1 MRAEKREFAWEFSQL
16 SRPGQTRTRV
26 AWELT
31 GYYKLEW
38 ELTRVEKREFT
49 WEFSQLSCPGQT
61 RTRVAWELTGYYRAR
76 SENSHQNYNQ
86 FKVHESWLSNAIE
99 ICNSHQLSPRLSE
112 AFCLCLSLWL
122 VPKGW
127 YTTHPISWP
136 SFNRPRWTCFSL
148 LFYFIFFYFN
158 FYLYWKQ

>member
-1 MRAEKREFAWEFSQL
+1 MRVDESWEARVCMRL
-16 SRPGQTRTRV
+16 SCPGQTRTRV

-38 ELTRVEKREFT
+38 ELMRAEKREFA
-49 WEFSQLSCPGQT
+49 WDSRVLVKREQELHESGLDIIA
-61 RTRVAWELTGYYRAR
+61 RVAKTLIKIWT
-76 SENSHQNYNQ
+76 SS
-86 FKVHESWLSNAIE
+86 KVHESWLSNAIE

-148 LFYFIFFYFN
+148 LFYFN